1 VARRIES
8 HEIAGPA
15 GRLEALLEEPGE
27 GEPLLA
33 VLVCH
38 PHPAYGGTM
47 HNKVVYRLARGL
59 RRTGAVALRFNFRGV
74 GRSAGK
80 HGNFLGEIEDARAA
94 LAWLRGRYPD
104 LPFALAGFSFGARVI
119 AHLGWCGMEGARWLL
134 AAGFPTRYDDQGV
147 LASCRVPRFFIQSTH
162 DIYGPRGELEA
173 LVASLPEPKR
183 LEWIEARDHF
193 FAGGLDAL
201 EETVRRMAAGGVPT
215 DGVPAGAAG
224 FGPPSMPS

>member
-27 GEPLLA
+27 GQPLLA

-47 HNKVVYRLARGL
+47 HNKVVHRLARGL
-59 RRTGAVALRFNFRGV
+59 RRAGAVALRFNFRGV

-119 AHLGWCGMEGARWLL
+119 AHLACGMEGARWLL